1 MIILATPVLW
11 ALHQGCRGAEH
22 FPTGRGEDE
31 NQRGRA
37 KKRIHQ
43 LIWEI
48 CNAFIGLKSSCDN
61 LTDNDEDEDQPLLPL
76 SWALQ
81 CSTWRGFW
89 WCPTNEDGNGGDHH
103 RSRGDEPDAAED
115 DGDDQVTAE
124 KETRSLIL
132 FGPLFYFWCTY
143 AAVSYCGGDK
153 LAKIGRGLAIKSG
166 QNHNDHFLQQPDLT
180 GQSIIR
186 SARSSFSHTASLQ
199 I

>member
-1 MIILATPVLW
+1 MHWVKELLS
-11 ALHQGCRGAEH
+11 E
-22 FPTGRGEDE
+22 
-31 NQRGRA
+31 
-37 KKRIHQ
+37 
-43 LIWEI
+43 LIWLGSLPQWE
-48 CNAFIGLKSSCDN
+48 NKFLNHCDN
-61 LTDNDEDEDQPLLPL
+61 FSDHDEDEDQWHQPLLPL

-180 GQSIIR
+180 GQCIIS
-186 SARSSFSHTASLQ
+186 SARSSYSHTVPLQEWLQ
-199 I
+199 ITAAQSMFKLSTHFTCGA